1 VRAHAAE
8 ALGTFALVYVGSG
21 AIAVAVRTS
30 ELGHLGVA
38 LAFGL
43 AIGVMIYALG
53 HIGGAH
59 FDPAVSVGFA
69 VGGQFPWPRAASYQG
84 SAPDS

>member
-59 FDPAVSVGFA
+59 FD

-84 SAPDS
+84 SAPDP